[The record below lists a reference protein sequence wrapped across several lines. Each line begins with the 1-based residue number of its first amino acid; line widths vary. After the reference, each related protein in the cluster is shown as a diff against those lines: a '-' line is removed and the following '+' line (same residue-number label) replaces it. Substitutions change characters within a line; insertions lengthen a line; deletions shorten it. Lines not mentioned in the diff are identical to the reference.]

1 MQNGSL
7 SEQPVYELLCS
18 FAVQRASGRLEITDG
33 RRKRVFYLEG
43 GKLSAAES
51 NIKSE
56 STAHLKTAFPKAS
69 EKQLLELQGNLRVIN
84 SITLREGEWSFTPN
98 EAPKNR
104 HPIQLIAACWQGIQ
118 RKMTIEAIQER
129 LTGLGGRFPAL
140 NWSNNIT
147 LRDLPLDQEM
157 KHFLGEL
164 DGQRSLE
171 DVMDFAPGE
180 EGMARR
186 ALYLCVITGAVK
198 LDEGARGVEIR
209 VTRREEEA
217 QVSQDIVSQAIST
230 PESRPAPA
238 APSPPPKVEQPSGAK
253 NENMLG
259 IASLIADEIGTDV
272 AAPKIEGT
280 DITLS
285 SDPETRALQEVL
297 AKLAQAENFFRIIGV
312 DWDASNEEYRNAY
325 FALARQYH
333 PDSSAGLPEDQADL
347 IHQIFTHISEAWET
361 LGDEEAKKAYID
373 KVIHGQLDENEL
385 ATEKVKQILRAEDDF
400 RAAVNHLGAGRIVQ
414 AHELL
419 KECVQTVPDEPE
431 FRAYLGYTTFKLN
444 KGRDED
450 EAARGEE
457 SLRLAIENVTKA
469 PGAWVLM
476 GKVYNENGHPDL
488 ARRCFVKALKIQPTN
503 PEASL
508 EMKRLKES
516 KTKEGKSGGFLKG
529 FFKKKK

>member
-1 MQNGSL
+1 MQKGSL

-18 FAVQRASGRLEITDG
+18 FAVQRASGRLEVTDG

-56 STAHLKTAFPKAS
+56 STAHLEGAFPKAS

-84 SITLREGEWSFTPN
+84 AITLRDGEWSFTPN
-98 EAPKNR
+98 EAPKKR

-118 RKMTIEAIQER
+118 RKMSIEAIQDR

-140 NWSNNIT
+140 DWSNNIT
-147 LRDLPLDQEM
+147 LRDLPLEQEM
-157 KHFLGEL
+157 KQFLGEL

-180 EGMARR
+180 EGMAHR

-198 LDEGARGVEIR
+198 LDEGVRGVEIR
-209 VTRREEEA
+209 VTRREEA

-230 PESRPAPA
+230 PESAPHTPAPT
-238 APSPPPKVEQPSGAK
+238 PPAKKEPESGEK

-259 IASLIADEIGTDV
+259 IANLIADEIGTDV

-285 SDPETRALQEVL
+285 SDPATRTLQEALVQM
-297 AKLAQAENFFRIIGV
+297 AQAENFFQIIGV
-312 DWDASNEEYRNAY
+312 DWDASTEEYRNAY

-333 PDSSAGLPEDQADL
+333 PDSSAGLPEEQADL
-347 IHQIFTHISEAWET
+347 VHQIFTHISEAWET
-361 LGDEEAKKAYID
+361 LGDEDAKKAYID
-373 KVIHGQLDENEL
+373 KIIHGKLDENEL

-400 RAAVNHLGAGRIVQ
+400 RAAVHHLSAGRIVQ

-419 KECVQTVPDEPE
+419 TECVQTVPDEPE

-444 KGRDED
+444 KGRNEE

-503 PEASL
+503 PEAAL

-516 KTKEGKSGGFLKG
+516 KSKDEKSGGFLKG
-529 FFKKKK
+529 LFKKKK